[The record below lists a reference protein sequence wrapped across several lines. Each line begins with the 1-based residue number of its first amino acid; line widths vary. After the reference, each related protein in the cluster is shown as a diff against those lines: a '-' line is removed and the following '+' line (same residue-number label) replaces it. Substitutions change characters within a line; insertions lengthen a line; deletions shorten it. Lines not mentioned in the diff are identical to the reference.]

1 MLTYTTQRR
10 QDTTPSTLDRPIT
23 STTIDSHEAKRA
35 KLSEDVEKSTIA
47 YLVDMKAYT
56 AIDDVVKDLDTA
68 TSGLIEELKETI
80 NGGVM
85 TCASIQEQQAQ
96 IARATALN
104 RELDKL
110 IRVEMFRR
118 PDMLNST
125 QQVKDEPSEEMNLKT
140 KIDGSE
146 DNVLTLLADTR
157 PAKQLFSSM
166 RKPGNSPQSLVDVS
180 LPNGITT
187 TKIVPRHSINNMARK
202 PGPTLKEVFTPPTS
216 LPALPIPK
224 QSRHTVTKSSSVN
237 WYNPAEVESRTRSN
251 RRDSYTTQGLS
262 VGQWLTYN
270 VAPSPTQFASPESK
284 RKQRDRTLS
293 FGEPQNPVSPETTAA
308 HKQAKEDALFRSVYS
323 SFAPDRDDSNALV
336 AEQQKNRLWWKKYG
350 ESKYLDLLAMK
361 GDGAVGQEEMNG
373 ILAEDEINEEDLQEA
388 LRTWRPE
395 ADMKEMNAS
404 GHLTTKVPE
413 NSEEA
418 DILLRE
424 ISDLLETLDS
434 HQRVR
439 NLTLTTT
446 TNARTGSGQTP
457 QLSGMPGSPT
467 IPSSAEVDVYET
479 LKNQLVL
486 IVSTLPPYLL
496 SKLDGDKLGALKIST
511 KLHVESKNQRG
522 TMEEGEASAA
532 IRARIA
538 APAPL
543 PAPSAYSS
551 VPARGSSYLQATATP
566 PQQYPGG
573 GYAVSTV
580 PRPATNSSYLQ
591 NPQYSNRPS
600 NYSSG
605 HARSSYPAQ
614 GGYTPQPAAS
624 ASAARYNYGAQYGQQ
639 SQSSYGSYQNGYRP
653 YAGQNAS
660 NYNYNSQYATPQARP
675 SSQASQAYRV
685 SQTDYQQRPVPPQGY
700 GYGSAHG
707 GSASPQNQNRPSY
720 SGQPQGSNQRPPL
733 YQQHSS
739 GYQSQ
744 APASPQVNG
753 HSASGSAAQPRR
765 LSAEEQAAV
774 MERQKAQLAEQQS
787 RQGSATPQP
796 SSAQNGQQNGTPV
809 PQQNG
814 VTA

>member
-1 MLTYTTQRR
+1 MAGKRKR
-10 QDTTPSTLDRPIT
+10 QDASSEVEGHGVNGDKAAKMQDNFHEWLLDILVILKEHDTTPSSFDWPIA
-23 STTIDSHEAKRA
+23 STTIDFHEAKRA

-47 YLVDMKAYT
+47 SLIDMKAYT

-80 NGGVM
+80 NGSAM
-85 TCASIQEQQAQ
+85 TFASIQEKQAQ
-96 IARATALN
+96 IVRATALN
-104 RELDKL
+104 RELERL

-118 PDMLNST
+118 PNILNST
-125 QQVKDEPSEEMNLKT
+125 QQVKDESSEEMDTKT
-140 KIDGSE
+140 KIDSSG
-146 DNVLTLLADTR
+146 DNVLTLFADTR
-157 PAKQLFSSM
+157 PSKQLFSSM
-166 RKPGNSPQSLVDVS
+166 RQPVNFHQPLVDVS

-187 TKIVPRHSINNMARK
+187 TKIVPRHSINDMARK
-202 PGPTLKEVFTPPTS
+202 PGPTLREVFTPPAS

-224 QSRHTVTKSSSVN
+224 QSRHTATKSSSVN

-308 HKQAKEDALFRSVYS
+308 HNQAKEDALFRSVYS

-336 AEQQKNRLWWKKYG
+336 AEQQKDRLWWKKHG
-350 ESKYLDLLAMK
+350 ESRYLDLLAMK
-361 GDGAVGQEEMNG
+361 DDGETGQEEMYNG
-373 ILAEDEINEEDLQEA
+373 LAEDEINEEDLQEA

-395 ADMKEMNAS
+395 AGMQEMNAS
-404 GHLTTKVPE
+404 SHLTTKVPD

-439 NLTLTTT
+439 NLTLTPA
-446 TNARTGSGQTP
+446 TNARTGSGP
-457 QLSGMPGSPT
+457 SLQLSGMPGSPT
-467 IPSSAEVDVYET
+467 IPSSAEIDVYET

-532 IRARIA
+532 IRARST
-538 APAPL
+538 APPPL
-543 PAPSAYSS
+543 PASSAYPS
-551 VPARGSSYLQATATP
+551 VPARGSNYLQAAATP
-566 PQQYPGG
+566 ARQYPGG
-573 GYAVSTV
+573 GYAASTA

-605 HARSSYPAQ
+605 QARPSYPAQ
-614 GGYTPQPAAS
+614 GGYTTQPAAS
-624 ASAARYNYGAQYGQQ
+624 ASAARYNYGTQYGQQ

-675 SSQASQAYRV
+675 SSQASQAYRG
-685 SQTDYQQRPVPPQGY
+685 SQTEYQQRPVPPQGY

-707 GSASPQNQNRPSY
+707 GSASPQNQNRSSY

-733 YQQHSS
+733 Y
-739 GYQSQ
+739 
-744 APASPQVNG
+744 
-753 HSASGSAAQPRR
+753 
-765 LSAEEQAAV
+765 
-774 MERQKAQLAEQQS
+774 
-787 RQGSATPQP
+787 
-796 SSAQNGQQNGTPV
+796 
-809 PQQNG
+809 
-814 VTA
+814 

>member
-1 MLTYTTQRR
+1 
-10 QDTTPSTLDRPIT
+10 
-23 STTIDSHEAKRA
+23 
-35 KLSEDVEKSTIA
+35 
-47 YLVDMKAYT
+47 
-56 AIDDVVKDLDTA
+56 
-68 TSGLIEELKETI
+68 
-80 NGGVM
+80 M
-85 TCASIQEQQAQ
+85 TWASIREKQAE
-96 IARATALN
+96 IARATALK
-104 RELDKL
+104 REIDKL
-110 IRVEMFRR
+110 VRVEMFRR
-118 PDMLNST
+118 PDMLSSSKH
-125 QQVKDEPSEEMNLKT
+125 VKDEPSDETDTKW
-140 KIDGSE
+140 KIDSSE

-166 RKPGNSPQSLVDVS
+166 RKPGTLHQSLGEVA

-187 TKIVPRHSINNMARK
+187 TKIVPKHSINDEATK
-202 PGPTLKEVFTPPTS
+202 PGPTLKEVFPPPVS
-216 LPALPIPK
+216 LPAFPIPK
-224 QSRHTVTKSSSVN
+224 QSRHTITKSSSVN
-237 WYNPAEVESRTRSN
+237 WYNPAEVESKTRSN

-284 RKQRDRTLS
+284 RKQRDRALS
-293 FGEPQNPVSPETTAA
+293 FGEPQNPMSPETTAA
-308 HKQAKEDALFRSVYS
+308 HNQAKEDALFRSVYS

-350 ESKYLDLLAMK
+350 ESKYLDLLALK
-361 GDGAVGQEEMNG
+361 DEGDTEPVETNG
-373 ILAEDEINEEDLQEA
+373 VRGDDEINEEELQEA
-388 LRTWRPE
+388 LKTWRPE
-395 ADMKEMNAS
+395 EEMQEMNGA
-404 GHLTTKVPE
+404 GHLTTEVPE
-413 NSEEA
+413 TGKEA
-418 DILLRE
+418 DRLLQE

-439 NLTLTTT
+439 NLTLTPA
-446 TNARTGSGQTP
+446 TNARTGSGQAP
-457 QLSGMPGSPT
+457 QLSGMSGSPT
-467 IPSSAEVDVYET
+467 TPSSAEFDVYET

-496 SKLDGDKLGALKIST
+496 SKLDSDKLGALNVST
-511 KLHVESKNQRG
+511 KIHIESKNQRG
-522 TMEEGEASAA
+522 TMEEGEAAA
-532 IRARIA
+532 AARARIA

-543 PAPSAYSS
+543 QTPSAYPS
-551 VPARGSSYLQATATP
+551 VPARTSSYLQATATP
-566 PQQYPGG
+566 TRQYPGA
-573 GYAVSTV
+573 GYAASTA

-624 ASAARYNYGAQYGQQ
+624 ASATRYNYSAQYGQQ

-660 NYNYNSQYATPQARP
+660 SYNYNSQYATPQARP
-675 SSQASQAYRV
+675 PSQASQTYRG

-700 GYGSAHG
+700 GYGSTHG
-707 GSASPQNQNRPSY
+707 GSASPQNQNRSSY
-720 SGQPQGSNQRPPL
+720 SGQPQGSSQRPPL

-739 GYQSQ
+739 GHQSQ
-744 APASPQVNG
+744 PPASPQVNG
-753 HSASGSAAQPRR
+753 NSASGSAAQPRR
-765 LSAEEQAAV
+765 MSAEEQAAV

-787 RQGSATPQP
+787 RQGSGTPQP
-796 SSAQNGQQNGTPV
+796 TSGQNGQQNGTPV